1 MGCPHSQYD
10 RDDLDRKT
18 PDGYRDWADVSIVL
32 NEMADTWSGF
42 IAYAYDGPSDFDMMS
57 GGPWNGVDVL
67 TPTTDTYNFKMRLS
81 SEGGSATTPRGGP
94 TTTNNV
100 GQRIA
105 TTTPPLRRCDEVEAE
120 LLSCCDVRL
129 FHDDDM
135 PSYRYE
141 EADRC
146 RRRSHSARWYAAAAM
161 AAFALYWIIRRG
173 PWRRDH
179 AAANKGER
187 GLAHHQNGD
196 SGSKYS
202 TIALS

>member
-67 TPTTDTYNFKMRLS
+67 TPTTDTYNFKMRLD

-129 FHDDDM
+129 FDDDDM

-141 EADRC
+141 G
-146 RRRSHSARWYAAAAM
+146 RRSRSARWCAASAT
-161 AAFALYWIIRRG
+161 AAFALFWIIRRG
-173 PWRRDH
+173 PWRR
-179 AAANKGER
+179 ANRGER
-187 GLAHHQNGD
+187 GPHHQNGGD
-196 SGSKYS
+196 DAGTKYG
-202 TIALS
+202 TIALSY